1 MKEEHLVIKKL
12 NIFSKNLLSFI
23 EMNWDITPLGDSYYE
38 TENASDTVISNAKR
52 TLRNIHISNVNR
64 LVFDI

>member
-1 MKEEHLVIKKL
+1 
-12 NIFSKNLLSFI
+12 
-23 EMNWDITPLGDSYYE
+23 MNWDITPLGDSYYE